1 VIIIIFYNC
10 NVMVLCVVLCLN
22 AERVLIN
29 GVSNGDALNGIDS
42 SSLVEQAS
50 KLIQVRESLSIPSR
64 SLN

>member
-1 VIIIIFYNC
+1 
-10 NVMVLCVVLCLN
+10 MVLCVVLCWN

-50 KLIQVRESLSIPSR
+50 RLIEVREPLYSKYEVE
-64 SLN
+64 LN